1 MSESSTAAEKCP
13 SKMDIK
19 VYSPMRRLFNLTA
32 SVKKRLKRNSF
43 EKKNKKNISSNI
55 FKNNNENFQRK
66 KNQSLIDITDNNM
79 YNYLNNN
86 IKSSILKTYSNNVI
100 KDKNNNNSNYIQLQ
114 NNIININNNQYN
126 YKQSVIN
133 NINTNNNISKKRII
147 TPLYKS
153 SNINNNKKNKEKQKL
168 KKEQLINN
176 KNVYTS
182 RGVFKYKINK
192 NKGHNNYNIN
202 FSLNNNISKKTKEY
216 KNNIPELEMPYSSR
230 YLFSSKKGVH
240 NPVPKR
246 NNNKINNNI
255 KNKTDLAKTVDT
267 NTERKNNK
275 IKDIEINYRNTQ
287 PKNDLNINNI
297 NNINTNIITE
307 EIKHNST
314 ITNEILINKKPK
326 FKINTNFSSLLD
338 NNIYSPKKCLS
349 RIHSQENIYD
359 SRIKTFWKSD
369 NNSLKNLKGFT
380 YKKKNSSYKLKPK
393 DNSLEEGTYNI
404 KPDIYPE
411 IKINLRNKIKPLNKN
426 NSVIYESTNKKD
438 MNINDTNFI
447 IPRNNSSFVYI
458 KNRVQLND
466 KLKINNSFGNTNFD
480 IDTNEYILQE
490 SNTNEEIISSF
501 ISYTELNYIIILLE
515 KTKDIFDSLSNDN
528 NNFTIKYCFEFINY
542 MYNYNIDN
550 YISNAII
557 DLMDMQDRK
566 LFNNYFLFSIV
577 VIYELISKEK
587 KLFNNLKILVK
598 ETIKLIYA
606 NIIIIINYSKDIII
620 SQKNLFLEKII
631 NNINNKYIKN
641 NNLYIDDSEYLL
653 INKNTSSILSPQDK
667 LNYNLNF
674 IIRNIHTIINNM
686 KNSENYNFFMQIF
699 KQINNISF
707 ENIYDI
713 YINNIFKANI
723 INSTIS
729 TASKLGQ
736 NKNINETT
744 KINTSKKISTKK
756 LYTLVISLDDTLL
769 HFKIDK
775 KTKNNNKGVI
785 QLRPWLNEF
794 LSEIK
799 PYYEIIAFSNGDKK
813 YTELI
818 LNAIDK
824 NKIFFDNKLNRN
836 NCIIM
841 NNDFVK
847 DISIL
852 KKDINK
858 IIIVDNLVQN
868 YRLHLENGINIKSFY
883 GEINDKILLELKKIL
898 IKIAKLGGD
907 TRTGIKYFRDD
918 IINKVSSN
926 VYIDYYK

>member
-55 FKNNNENFQRK
+55 FKSNNENFPRK
-66 KNQSLIDITDNNM
+66 KNQSLIDINDNNM

-100 KDKNNNNSNYIQLQ
+100 KDKISNNNYIQLQ
-114 NNIININNNQYN
+114 NNIININNNQYS
-126 YKQSVIN
+126 YKQNVIN
-133 NINTNNNISKKRII
+133 NINTNNSINKRKII
-147 TPLYKS
+147 TPPYKS
-153 SNINNNKKNKEKQKL
+153 FNMNNNKKNKEKQKL
-168 KKEQLINN
+168 KKEAIITN
-176 KNVYTS
+176 KNIYTS
-182 RGVFKYKINK
+182 KGVFKYKLNK
-192 NKGHNNYNIN
+192 NKEYNNYNIN
-202 FSLNNNISKKTKEY
+202 FSNNNLNKKTKES

-230 YLFSSKKGVH
+230 YLFSSKKGAH
-240 NPVPKR
+240 NQVPKR
-246 NNNKINNNI
+246 NNKINNNI
-255 KNKTDLAKTVDT
+255 KNKTDLAKTVDN
-267 NTERKNNK
+267 NTERKHNK
-275 IKDIEINYRNTQ
+275 IKNIEINYRNTQ
-287 PKNDLNINNI
+287 PKNDINLTNINH
-297 NNINTNIITE
+297 INTNIITE
-307 EIKHNST
+307 EIKHNAT
-314 ITNEILINKKPK
+314 ITNEIIINKRPK
-326 FKINTNFSSLLD
+326 FKINTNLSSLLD
-338 NNIYSPKKCLS
+338 NKIYSPKKCLS

-359 SRIKTFWKSD
+359 NRIKTFWKND
-369 NNSLKNLKGFT
+369 NISLKNLKGFT
-380 YKKKNSSYKLKPK
+380 YKKKNSSYKLKQK
-393 DNSLEEGTYNI
+393 ENSTEEGTYDI

-426 NSVIYESTNKKD
+426 NSVIYESTNKRD
-438 MNINDTNFI
+438 MSINDTNFV

-458 KNRVQLND
+458 KNRVPLND
-466 KLKINNSFGNTNFD
+466 KLKINNTFGNAYFD
-480 IDTNEYILQE
+480 IDTNEYVLQE
-490 SNTNEEIISSF
+490 SNVNEEIISSF
-501 ISYTELNYIIILLE
+501 ISYTELNFIIILLE
-515 KTKDIFDSLSNDN
+515 KIKDIFDSLSNDN
-528 NNFTIKYCFEFINY
+528 NNFIIKYCFEFINY

-557 DLMDMQDRK
+557 DLLDMQDRK
-566 LFNNYFLFSIV
+566 IFNNYFLFSIV

-587 KLFNNLKILVK
+587 KLYNNLKILVK

-606 NIIIIINYSKDIII
+606 NVIIIINFSKDIII

-631 NNINNKYIKN
+631 NNINNKYTKN
-641 NNLYIDDSEYLL
+641 KNLYIDDSEYLL

-729 TASKLGQ
+729 TASKLGP
-736 NKNINETT
+736 NKNNNYNT
-744 KINTSKKISTKK
+744 KINTTKNISIKK
-756 LYTLVISLDDTLL
+756 LYTLVISLDETLI
-769 HFKIDK
+769 HFKIDNK
-775 KTKNNNKGVI
+775 MKNSNKGVI

-824 NKIFFDNKLNRN
+824 NKIFFDNKLCRN
-836 NCIIM
+836 NCIMM

-858 IIIVDNLVQN
+858 IIIVDNLIQN

-926 VYIDYYK
+926 VYLDYYK

>member
-1 MSESSTAAEKCP
+1 MTESCYSNSIRNIGFITAASRLDVGRRQSEK
-13 SKMDIK
+13 
-19 VYSPMRRLFNLTA
+19 
-32 SVKKRLKRNSF
+32 
-43 EKKNKKNISSNI
+43 E
-55 FKNNNENFQRK
+55 
-66 KNQSLIDITDNNM
+66 
-79 YNYLNNN
+79 
-86 IKSSILKTYSNNVI
+86 
-100 KDKNNNNSNYIQLQ
+100 
-114 NNIININNNQYN
+114 
-126 YKQSVIN
+126 
-133 NINTNNNISKKRII
+133 
-147 TPLYKS
+147 
-153 SNINNNKKNKEKQKL
+153 
-168 KKEQLINN
+168 
-176 KNVYTS
+176 
-182 RGVFKYKINK
+182 
-192 NKGHNNYNIN
+192 
-202 FSLNNNISKKTKEY
+202 
-216 KNNIPELEMPYSSR
+216 
-230 YLFSSKKGVH
+230 
-240 NPVPKR
+240 
-246 NNNKINNNI
+246 
-255 KNKTDLAKTVDT
+255 
-267 NTERKNNK
+267 
-275 IKDIEINYRNTQ
+275 
-287 PKNDLNINNI
+287 
-297 NNINTNIITE
+297 
-307 EIKHNST
+307 NST
-314 ITNEILINKKPK
+314 
-326 FKINTNFSSLLD
+326 
-338 NNIYSPKKCLS
+338 
-349 RIHSQENIYD
+349 
-359 SRIKTFWKSD
+359 
-369 NNSLKNLKGFT
+369 
-380 YKKKNSSYKLKPK
+380 
-393 DNSLEEGTYNI
+393 EEGTYDI

-426 NSVIYESTNKKD
+426 NSVIYESTNKRD
-438 MNINDTNFI
+438 MSINDTNFV

-458 KNRVQLND
+458 KNRVPLND
-466 KLKINNSFGNTNFD
+466 KLKINNTFGNAYFD

-490 SNTNEEIISSF
+490 SNVNEEIISSF
-501 ISYTELNYIIILLE
+501 ISFTELNYIIILLE
-515 KTKDIFDSLSNDN
+515 KIKDVFDSLSNDN
-528 NNFTIKYCFEFINY
+528 NNFIIKYCFEFINY

-557 DLMDMQDRK
+557 DLLDMQDRK
-566 LFNNYFLFSIV
+566 IFNNYFLFSIV

-587 KLFNNLKILVK
+587 KLYNNLKILVK

-606 NIIIIINYSKDIII
+606 NVIIIINYSKDIII

-641 NNLYIDDSEYLL
+641 KNLYIDDSEYLL

-729 TASKLGQ
+729 IASNLGS
-736 NKNINETT
+736 NKNNNYNT
-744 KINTSKKISTKK
+744 KINTTKNISIKK
-756 LYTLVISLDDTLL
+756 LYTLVISLDETLI
-769 HFKIDK
+769 HFKIDNK
-775 KTKNNNKGVI
+775 MRNSNKGVI

-824 NKIFFDNKLNRN
+824 NKIFFDNKLCRN

-858 IIIVDNLVQN
+858 IIIVDNLIQN

-926 VYIDYYK
+926 VYLDYYK